1 MTGLPPVNVFFAT
14 VLWGT
19 AALIIQHEIIPEL
32 VGEGSR

>member
-19 AALIIQHEIIPEL
+19 AALLIHYDIIPE
-32 VGEGSR
+32 VIGDA

>member
-19 AALIIQHEIIPEL
+19 AALLIQHEIIPQL
-32 VGEGSR
+32 VGEESR